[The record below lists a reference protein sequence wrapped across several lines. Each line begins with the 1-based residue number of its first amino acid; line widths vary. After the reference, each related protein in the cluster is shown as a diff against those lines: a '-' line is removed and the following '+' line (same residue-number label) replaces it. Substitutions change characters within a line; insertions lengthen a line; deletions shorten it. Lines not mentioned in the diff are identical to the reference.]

1 MRRRPVH
8 LARRR
13 NTWPLAAVSI
23 ALATLACSAPK
34 IDTSTDETLKKS
46 IVRARESLP
55 EDQRA
60 RFDEAVMILALKDV
74 AGQGL
79 LALAAQSPAQLQAQA
94 AAKLD
99 GKTAAEI
106 VAEADAIIAPRKAA
120 ERTQALAEI
129 KELDAKKAG
138 ALAARAQLARFE
150 VTRSRFR
157 MLPRESVGPKPVIEL
172 RGEER
177 DRRCRVASLL
187 PGHGCQSGRV
197 VPWIE
202 EDFNFEIASGLEPG
216 EVGDWTIEPNQYK
229 WRQTAVPKDAVMT
242 VEVVRL
248 DGADGKVLYDS
259 SFDEADAKRLESLK
273 ASFK

>member
-1 MRRRPVH
+1 MH

-60 RFDEAVMILALKDV
+60 RFDEAVIVLALKDV

-94 AAKLD
+94 AAKLS

-138 ALAARAQLARFE
+138 ALAARAQLAKFE

-157 MLPRESVGPKPVIEL
+157 MLPRESVGPKPLIEL
-172 RGEER
+172 LVKNGTGAAVSRAYFRGT
-177 DRRCRVASLL
+177 VAS
-187 PGHGCQSGRV
+187 PGRV

-202 EDFNFEIASGLEPG
+202 EDFSFESAGGLEPG

-248 DGADGKVLYDS
+248 DSADGKVLYDS